1 MLITNPKEFEHVAR
15 EWAIKYAGAPEGPPG
30 SSTTGAEG
38 SGDVTEDVLRKKDDQ
53 RREKAEAAKLAQ
65 YVAVLSQAHLLLRTN
80 TMYRYHGY
88 NKALIDRFS
97 AMGFDVPTVVSA
109 FEFTGIDKN
118 DGEDYELEEEYMGDI
133 TARLFGE
140 A

>member
-1 MLITNPKEFEHVAR
+1 MIRGERRPKPQSSHSMLLSYLKPIFF
-15 EWAIKYAGAPEGPPG
+15 YAL
-30 SSTTGAEG
+30 T
-38 SGDVTEDVLRKKDDQ
+38 L
-53 RREKAEAAKLAQ
+53 
-65 YVAVLSQAHLLLRTN
+65 
-80 TMYRYHGY
+80 YRYHGY

-133 TARLFGE
+133 TARLFNE

>member
-1 MLITNPKEFEHVAR
+1 LV
-15 EWAIKYAGAPEGPPG
+15 
-30 SSTTGAEG
+30 
-38 SGDVTEDVLRKKDDQ
+38 
-53 RREKAEAAKLAQ
+53 
-65 YVAVLSQAHLLLRTN
+65 
-80 TMYRYHGY
+80 
-88 NKALIDRFS
+88 DRFS
-97 AMGFDVPTVVSA
+97 AMGFDVPTVVAA